1 MASKEKVGVTMR
13 FVYAIG
19 PVVLLVVA
27 AQGRAADSEMTPS
40 AVFQAAS
47 PSIVVVET
55 FDAERQAVALGSGVV
70 IAPGVVVTNC
80 HVFKGAS
87 MAQVRYQHHRL
98 EATLRDSDLER
109 DLCSLTVDALTA
121 PPARLGSASQAQVG
135 DRVYAIGAPQ
145 GLELTL
151 SDGLIS
157 SLRPLGGRSILLVT
171 APISH
176 GSSGGGLFD
185 NQARLIGITT
195 MYLSDSQQLN
205 FAVPVEWVNELP
217 KHANDDARAAVD
229 AATAAQASADEAA
242 ASADAEKSRLE
253 PSKHS
258 QFQVRQLTIGASA
271 NQWNEIDEPR
281 DIFLPDETMHAS
293 VLSDGDVSGV
303 ITARWTYGDDK
314 QIVDVQTKTVPIGPQ
329 ITEFSISKPD
339 GWPIGVYQLN
349 IFVNAESIKHAFIC
363 VQDGGTLCRQVQGI
377 VYSYTQGNVRHYA
390 SEPPPSG
397 VKDVRTIKY
406 FFYELIDPSKQR

>member
-1 MASKEKVGVTMR
+1 MR
-13 FVYAIG
+13 FAYAIS
-19 PVVLLVVA
+19 LVALHLVA
-27 AQGRAADSEMTPS
+27 AHARAADGEMTPS

-47 PSIVVVET
+47 RSIVVVET
-55 FDAERQAVALGSGVV
+55 FDAEGQEVALGSGVV

-80 HVFKGAS
+80 HVFKGS
-87 MAQVRYQHHRL
+87 TVAQVRYQHDRL
-98 EATLRDSDLER
+98 EAALRDSDTAR
-109 DLCSLTVDALTA
+109 DLCSLTVDMLTA

-157 SLRPLGGRSILLVT
+157 SLRPLDGGNVLQVT

-185 NQARLIGITT
+185 NQAKLIGITT

-205 FAVPVEWVNELP
+205 FAVPVEWVNELV
-217 KHANDDARAAVD
+217 KHASYGAQAAGD

-242 ASADAEKSRLE
+242 ASVDAEQSRLKL
-253 PSKHS
+253 SKHN
-258 QFQVRQLTIGASA
+258 QFEIRQLTIGASA

-293 VLSDGDVSGV
+293 VLSDGDLSEV

-329 ITEFSISKPD
+329 RTEFSVFKPD
-339 GWPIGVYQLN
+339 GWPVGVYEVN
-349 IFVNAESIKHAFIC
+349 IFVNAASVKHASFC
-363 VQDGGTLCRQVQGI
+363 VQDGSTLCRRVQGI
-377 VYSYTQGNVRHYA
+377 VYSYVQGNARHY
-390 SEPPPSG
+390 SSKPPPSG
-397 VKDVRTIKY
+397 VKDVRAIKY